1 MVNKFRQEIRSSE
14 RTQVMH
20 VEDFTA
26 FSVMIV
32 YLGEENLYRVG
43 RVNADE

>member
-1 MVNKFRQEIRSSE
+1 MANKLRQAIRSSE

-26 FSVMIV
+26 FSVMTV

-43 RVNADE
+43 SVNADE